1 MAGIGWEVK
10 GEYFET
16 CSCDYLCPC
25 TPGNLQAKQTKGYC
39 NFAMVFHIDQGRY
52 GKLNLSGLN
61 FVVAAHAPGPTMSD
75 GNIAVGLIV
84 DERATSEQREALTQ
98 IGSGQGGGPMATL
111 APLVGKVLGVEAK
124 PIRFHKEGLTCDV
137 SVPGVLDQAV
147 EGVAS
152 PVKKGEPLYIDNTVH
167 PANSRLAL
175 ARATRSHLHLFDINW
190 DEDSG
195 KNNGHFAP
203 FAWKVS

>member
-1 MAGIGWEVK
+1 MAGTAWEVK

-25 TPGNLQAKQTKGYC
+25 VPGNLAGKQTKGHC
-39 NFAMVFHIDQGRY
+39 DFAFVFRIDEGRY
-52 GKLNLSGLN
+52 GNLKLNGLN
-61 FVVAAHAPGPTMSD
+61 FVVVGHAPGPTMSD
-75 GNIAVGLIV
+75 GNIGVGLIL
-84 DERATSEQREALTQ
+84 DERASPEQREALTQ
-98 IGSGQGGGPMATL
+98 IGSGQGGGPMAAL
-111 APLVGKVLGVEAK
+111 GPLVGQILGVEAR

-137 SVPGVLDQAV
+137 FVPEVLNQAV
-147 EGVAS
+147 EGVPS
-152 PVKKGEPLYIDNTVH
+152 PVKEGEPLYIDNTVH

-175 ARATRSHLHLFDINW
+175 AKATRSHIHIFGINW
-190 DEDSG
+190 DDNSG